1 MQEVP
6 EKAALMVLLKR
17 GVGGSLVGGGGTI
30 SPIVGMSLTF
40 KLSFSPDIRRFI
52 LFVFLLD
59 LDFRCPYSTS

>member
-17 GVGGSLVGGGGTI
+17 GVGGSRSIVGGRTI

-40 KLSFSPDIRRFI
+40 KLSFQS
-52 LFVFLLD
+52 
-59 LDFRCPYSTS
+59 

>member
-17 GVGGSLVGGGGTI
+17 GVGGSIVGGGRTI

-40 KLSFSPDIRRFI
+40 KLYFSPDISRFI
-52 LFVFLLD
+52 LFVFLSD
-59 LDFRCPYSTS
+59 LDSCCPYSTN

>member
-17 GVGGSLVGGGGTI
+17 GVEGSLVGGGKTI

-40 KLSFSPDIRRFI
+40 KLSFSPGIRRSI
-52 LFVFLLD
+52 LFVSLSD
-59 LDFRCPYSTS
+59 LDFRCPYSTN